1 MIIIPLAPHH
11 DRAGFDCGEEK
22 VNSFLKERA
31 RKHAS
36 LNMSR
41 TSVLVEDE
49 TSTRILGYHAT
60 LVTAVEP
67 ARVPVKKLP
76 PQAVPMLLLAW
87 LGVDHRSQGQQLG
100 KLLIFDVLNRA
111 RIIAEQTAL
120 HGVILDA
127 LTDQAL
133 AMYLKLGFTP
143 LKDEARGLF
152 MPIGTILDLV
162 GK

>member
-1 MIIIPLAPHH
+1 MIIISLAPHH
-11 DRAGFDCGEEK
+11 DRTGFDCGEEK
-22 VNSFLKERA
+22 VNIFLKERA
-31 RKHAS
+31 RKHAT

-49 TSTRILGYHAT
+49 TSPRIMGYHAT
-60 LVTAVEP
+60 LVTSVEP

-76 PQAVPMLLLAW
+76 PQGVPMLLLAW
-87 LGVDHRSQGQQLG
+87 LGVDQQYQGRQLG
-100 KLLIFDVLNRA
+100 KLLLFDVLNRA

-133 AMYLKLGFTP
+133 AMYLKLGFTS
-143 LKDEARGLF
+143 LKDEVRGLF
-152 MPIGTILDLV
+152 MPIGTILELT